1 MRKETQTE
9 RIRVACL
16 KELDAL
22 VGKHVTKETPQ
33 IFWEE
38 QQVCLRFDSLEEALE
53 AMRDPF
59 FQEFIPKDA
68 RPQSALTEVQEFRP
82 YSTELSVAWEI
93 VEQLS
98 TAVDE
103 FRVRRENGHWIAA
116 FGDFAAADSR
126 SAAVAICLAGLRARG
141 IEVELVVDW
150 APGAPVAPKSRAA

>member
-33 IFWEE
+33 TFWEE
-38 QQVCLRFDSLEEALE
+38 QQVCLRFDTLEEALE

-82 YSTELSVAWEI
+82 YSSDLTVAWEV
-93 VEQLS
+93 VEQLGS
-98 TAVDE
+98 EVDE
-103 FRVRRENGHWIAA
+103 FHVRRVDGHWIAA
-116 FGDFAAADSR
+116 FGDHPTADSR
-126 SAAVAICLAGLRARG
+126 SAAVAICLAGLRAKG
-141 IEVELVVDW
+141 IEVELVADW
-150 APGAPVAPKSRAA
+150 KPAPPKSRAA

>member
-1 MRKETQTE
+1 MRKETKTE

-33 IFWEE
+33 TFWEE

-82 YSTELSVAWEI
+82 YSSDLSVAWEV
-93 VEQLS
+93 VEHL
-98 TAVDE
+98 AGEIDD
-103 FRVRRENGHWIAA
+103 FHVRRVDGHWIAA
-116 FGDFAAADSR
+116 FGNSPAADSR
-126 SAAVAICLAGLRARG
+126 SAPVAICLAGLRAKG
-141 IEVELVVDW
+141 IEVDLVVEW
-150 APGAPVAPKSRAA
+150 TPSVPASQSRTA